1 LQTTGPGI
9 TLQCMSLEG
18 AQEFSTEVA
27 ASVRDCFATITDFD
41 SYPAWSSAVQ
51 QIAVLERRHDGL
63 ARLVEFHV
71 DMTIKTVRYVLE
83 YDYDGPEALRWQSV
97 DGDLESIE
105 GAYTFEKLKAK
116 QTMAT
121 CQQVVAI
128 GFWVPGPILHMI
140 ERTALQQSV
149 LEFKR
154 EAEARTRKAPARGQA
169 RKRGDR

>member
-1 LQTTGPGI
+1 MTGLGINLQK
-9 TLQCMSLEG
+9 MSLEE
-18 AQEFSTEVA
+18 AQKFSTEVA

-41 SYPAWSSAVQ
+41 SYPSWSSAVQ
-51 QIAVLERRHDGL
+51 EISVLERHRDGL

-71 DMTIKTVRYVLE
+71 DMTIKTVRYILE
-83 YDYDGPEALRWQSV
+83 YDYEGSQALRWQSV
-97 DGDLESIE
+97 DGDLELIQ

-121 CQQVVAI
+121 CQQAVAI
-128 GFWVPGPILHMI
+128 GFWVPGPILRMM

-154 EAEARTRKAPARGQA
+154 EAEARTRRARTPGRV
-169 RKRGDR
+169 RKRPGR